1 MKYFTKI
8 LLACS
13 AFLIITGT
21 SKAQEEAVA
30 ADTIVLVS
38 GRKTL
43 GNVQGVSPSQV
54 TYSPADSKEVLKMD
68 RKQVHKI
75 IYRTGRVEIFNKLA
89 FEMVEE
95 GDWKTIILTEKQE
108 DVEGLYALGNVD
120 AQSSKNSRNAR
131 SAERSANIRLQK
143 KAAAMGGYIVLI
155 TKRESKG
162 GYGEIPTHLVEGVVY
177 GFDPPTGN

>member
-1 MKYFTKI
+1 MMYFTKI
-8 LLACS
+8 LLACF

-54 TYSPADSKEVLKMD
+54 TYSPADSKEILKMD